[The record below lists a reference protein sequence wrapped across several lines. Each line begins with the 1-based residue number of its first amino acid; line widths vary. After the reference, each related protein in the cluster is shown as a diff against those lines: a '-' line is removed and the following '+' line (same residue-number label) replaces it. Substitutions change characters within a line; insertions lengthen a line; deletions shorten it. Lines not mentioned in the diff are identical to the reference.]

1 MVHLQLACLMLML
14 PFVTGEICK
23 PRNYGFGSVVCVCN
37 VTFCDQLGKIVLPT
51 PGMVRVYESNKH
63 GMRFYAKDLN
73 FSSYFIGNESVEI
86 TIDRTKRYQEIL
98 GFGGAFT
105 DASGINILSLPAK
118 LQDQLLRGY
127 YSSDGLDYTIGR
139 VPMASC
145 DFSTRVYSYDD
156 VPGDFN
162 LTHFNLT
169 KEDLELKI
177 PLILRAE
184 ELQSK
189 SIKLFASPWSAP
201 GWMKNSG
208 KMAGPGV
215 LKGKP
220 GGEYYQ
226 TWADYFVRF
235 LQAYEELNVTFW
247 GVTAEN
253 EPMEGFIP
261 NYSFQ
266 AMGFT
271 AQTQRDFIRY
281 NLGPTLKR
289 NGYGIDK
296 LKLMIMDDQRDLLP
310 TWAEVV
316 LNETVTSQFVA
327 GIAFHWYHNVVA
339 PPELLDITHKKFP
352 NKFMLSTE
360 ACIESP
366 HWDKQKVK
374 LGSWERGE
382 SYAYDII
389 QDLNHWTSGWVDW
402 NLALNPEGG
411 PNWVKNFVDSPIIVN
426 VTAKEF
432 YRQPTYYALAHF
444 SKLLPPGSIRI
455 GSNLKGLNIDKFN
468 IVAFQRPDNGTVL
481 VIINR
486 NDFAIDFIL
495 KDFIFNLKYT
505 ASPHSFQSFIWK
517 PVY

>member
-1 MVHLQLACLMLML
+1 MDLCTRFLYLIIIAI
-14 PFVTGEICK
+14 PFVLGEKCQSK
-23 PRNYGFGSVVCVCN
+23 NYGYGSVVCVCN
-37 VTFCDQLGKIVLPT
+37 VTFCDQLGEIVLPT
-51 PGMVRVYESNKH
+51 RGVFRIYESNKY
-63 GMRFYAKDLN
+63 GMRFFKKDVN
-73 FSSYFIGNESVEI
+73 FSANFIGNESVEI

-296 LKLMIMDDQRDLLP
+296 LKLMILDDQRYLLP
-310 TWAEVV
+310 KWAEV
-316 LNETVTSQFVA
+316 
-327 GIAFHWYHNVVA
+327 
-339 PPELLDITHKKFP
+339 
-352 NKFMLSTE
+352 
-360 ACIESP
+360 
-366 HWDKQKVK
+366 
-374 LGSWERGE
+374 
-382 SYAYDII
+382 
-389 QDLNHWTSGWVDW
+389 DLNHWTSGWVDW

-444 SKLLPPGSIRI
+444 SKLLPPGSVRI
-455 GSNLKGLNIDKFN
+455 DSNLKGLNVDKFN
-468 IVAFQRPDNGTVL
+468 IVAFERPDNGTVL
-481 VIINR
+481 VIINS
-486 NDFAIDFIL
+486 NDFPVDFIL
-495 KDFIFNLKYT
+495 HDSGRSLNY
-505 ASPHSFQSFIWK
+505 ASSPRSFQSILW
-517 PVY
+517 

>member
-1 MVHLQLACLMLML
+1 MDLCTRFLYLIIIAI
-14 PFVTGEICK
+14 PFVLGEKCQSK
-23 PRNYGFGSVVCVCN
+23 NYGYGSVVCVCN
-37 VTFCDQLGKIVLPT
+37 VTFCDQLGEIVLPT
-51 PGMVRVYESNKH
+51 RGVFRIYESNKY
-63 GMRFYAKDLN
+63 GMRFFKKDVN
-73 FSSYFIGNESVEI
+73 FSANFIGNESVEI

-296 LKLMIMDDQRDLLP
+296 LKLMILDDQRYLLP
-310 TWAEVV
+310 KWAEVV
-316 LNETVTSQFVA
+316 LNETEISQYVA
-327 GIAFHWYHNVVA
+327 GIAFHWYANA
-339 PPELLDITHKKFP
+339 ISPPEILDITRKKFP
-352 NKFMLSTE
+352 NKFILSTE
-360 ACIESP
+360 ACAGSFP
-366 HWDKQKVK
+366 WDKPKVK

-382 SYAYDII
+382 SYAHDII

-444 SKLLPPGSIRI
+444 SKLLPPGSVRI
-455 GSNLKGLNIDKFN
+455 DSNLKGLNVDKFN
-468 IVAFQRPDNGTVL
+468 IVAFERPDNGTVL
-481 VIINR
+481 VIINS
-486 NDFAIDFIL
+486 NDFPVDFIL
-495 KDFIFNLKYT
+495 HDSGRSLNY
-505 ASPHSFQSFIWK
+505 ASSPRSFQSILW
-517 PVY
+517 